1 MVNQF
6 FGFREQPFGV
16 TPDPRYLYL
25 GPGHREALASL
36 VYGIEANRGFLALIA
51 HPGMGKTT
59 LLVHLL
65 EKFRSSARTAFL
77 FQTQC
82 SSRELLRFLLA
93 EFGIESKV
101 DDLVRMHDQFNRFLM
116 EQSFANKRV
125 IVVIDEAQNLEPSVL
140 ETVRLLSNFE
150 TPRAKLLQIILAGQP
165 ELASKLAAPSL
176 SQFRQRIA
184 SFNGLDPLAP
194 QEVSRFI
201 DHRLRVARYQGP
213 PLFSD
218 EAKAMIADLSEG
230 IPRNINS
237 LCFGALS
244 LACGLQRK
252 TIDTELVHEVFGDHD
267 LRKLTSHSQTVAVH
281 HHFATWSSQWA
292 DPKLAWSSQA
302 PLRPV
307 ETSPAP
313 TEVVALSDT
322 QRDLDKGNHEA
333 DITSGPENDEAAQPT
348 LSSLEAPLQPAEASP
363 SPIEV
368 FALTDTQPD
377 LEGGNHDDH
386 RASGL
391 ENDEAPRP
399 IVSSSPALLRIVET
413 SPEQTEVFA
422 LSDTE
427 RDLIILEAARDVADV
442 VASIHEAPRARVSSS
457 PTPLGLAEA
466 SPTSTESVVLW
477 DSHRDLDRGNL
488 DGDIMGGGQTEKAN
502 RLILG
507 KSIPSL
513 LSRVVGFAVLVL
525 MVGSGV
531 TKVAAPAVEM
541 ANLSPLP
548 SPANEVSANMVKIAD
563 TEAVPLALAEAQPK
577 GVRHSIAGPVEPAKP
592 VNEGS
597 SNQEIQL
604 TVPGA
609 RIARPLS
616 HPENVAALGM
626 VKSSD
631 SGAVRPPS
639 TKTDPEAEQN
649 AALDPAELWK
659 RVAQGS
665 VSAEISLATLYLDG
679 SATVEQN
686 CEQAHQLLVV
696 ASRTG
701 SKVAS
706 DLLNGK
712 YLERCH

>member
-1 MVNQF
+1 MVDQF

-59 LLVHLL
+59 LLVHML

-82 SSRELLRFLLA
+82 NSRELLRFLLA
-93 EFGIESKV
+93 EFGIESKEKE
-101 DDLVRMHDQFNRFLM
+101 DDLVRMHDRFNRFLT

-125 IVVIDEAQNLEPSVL
+125 IIVIDEAQNLEPSVL

-165 ELASKLAAPSL
+165 ELANKLAAPSL

-184 SFNGLDPLAP
+184 SFSGLNPLAP

-201 DHRLRVARYQGP
+201 DHRLQVACYQGP

-237 LCFGALS
+237 LCFGVLS

-267 LRKLTSHSQTVAVH
+267 LRKLTSHSQTVALH
-281 HHFATWSSQWA
+281 HHFASWSSEWA
-292 DPKLAWSSQA
+292 KLGWSFQA
-302 PLRPV
+302 PPRPGA
-307 ETSPAP
+307 TILTP
-313 TEVVALSDT
+313 TEGVALSDT
-322 QRDLDKGNHEA
+322 Q
-333 DITSGPENDEAAQPT
+333 
-348 LSSLEAPLQPAEASP
+348 
-363 SPIEV
+363 
-368 FALTDTQPD
+368 PD
-377 LEGGNHDDH
+377 FDGGNHDDH
-386 RASGL
+386 IASGL
-391 ENDEAPRP
+391 KNDEALRP
-399 IVSSSPALLRIVET
+399 IVPAAPAALRILEANPAPT
-413 SPEQTEVFA
+413 DVFA

-427 RDLIILEAARDVADV
+427 RDLTILEAARDVADV
-442 VASIHEAPRARVSSS
+442 LALIHEAPGAMASSS
-457 PTPLGLAEA
+457 PTPLRLVEA
-466 SPTSTESVVLW
+466 SPPSTEVVVASNS
-477 DSHRDLDRGNL
+477 DCDLDRGNL
-488 DGDIMGGGQTEKAN
+488 DGDITGGGQTDRAE
-502 RLILG
+502 RLILR

-513 LSRVVGFAVLVL
+513 LSQVVGLAVLVL

-531 TKVAAPAVEM
+531 TKVAAPSLEM
-541 ANLSPLP
+541 ANLLPLP
-548 SPANEVSANMVKIAD
+548 NSANELSANMAKIAD
-563 TEAVPLALAEAQPK
+563 TDAVPLAPAEAQPK
-577 GVRHSIAGPVEPAKP
+577 EARHFLVGPVESWRPA
-592 VNEGS
+592 NEAS
-597 SNQEIQL
+597 SNQETKL
-604 TVPGA
+604 AVPVA
-609 RIARPLS
+609 KIAPPLF
-616 HPENVAALGM
+616 HAEKTAALGM

-631 SGAVRPPS
+631 AETVRVPP
-639 TKTDPEAEQN
+639 TKTDPEPEQN
-649 AALDPAELWK
+649 AASDPAELWK

-665 VSAEISLATLYLDG
+665 VSAEISLASLYLDG
-679 SATVEQN
+679 STTIQQN

-696 ASRTG
+696 ASRT

-706 DLLNGK
+706 DLLKGK
-712 YLERCH
+712 YPERCQ